1 MKKNGI
7 FLNDRL
13 RISLTDNCN
22 FKCKYC
28 SNEGQKYNTN
38 SFINVDF
45 LISFFDKIVSENIYV
60 KKINLTGGEPLLHKN
75 LLQIASIAS
84 KVCEN
89 VTINTNGSLLT
100 KQLVD
105 DLIDSGVNCIKFGV
119 DNPFKDFSKPVVND
133 VKVKCEE
140 LREIILYTVKKIPR
154 SSLNIVITRYNINDL
169 HNIIEWIVD
178 NKINNV
184 EFIELID
191 FNFNSHTPFIGDEPY
206 DFIEL
211 IRSLDNYF
219 YDIKYNENLA
229 KYVAYHSSGL
239 IIQFAEDFCKHRVC
253 ANLWTRVD
261 SNGYFSPCLK
271 SNDSYPIDLNDS
283 LTKQLLNQKRLYC
296 NSLSD
301 YIPRDINGNITANL
315 QKNIRNSEEYLTQKL
330 TDLDI

>member
-1 MKKNGI
+1 MKRNGI

-28 SNEGQKYNTN
+28 SNEGQKHNTN
-38 SFINVDF
+38 SFIDVDF
-45 LISFFDKIVSENIYV
+45 LTNFFDKIVLENIYL
-60 KKINLTGGEPLLHKN
+60 KKINLTGGEPLLHKEV
-75 LLQIASIAS
+75 LKIVSKAS

-89 VTINTNGSLLT
+89 ITINTNGSLLT

-105 DLIDSGVNCIKFGV
+105 DLINSGVTCIKFGV
-119 DNPFKDFSKPVVND
+119 DNPFSEFSKPIIND
-133 VKVKCEE
+133 VKIHCEE

-154 SSLNIVITRYNINDL
+154 SSLNIVVTRYNISDL
-169 HNIIEWIVD
+169 HNIIKWIID
-178 NKINNV
+178 NSINNV

-191 FNFNSHTPFIGDEPY
+191 FNFETRTPLIGDEPY
-206 DFIEL
+206 NFIDL
-211 IRSLDNYF
+211 IRSLDTYF

-229 KYVAYHSSGL
+229 KYIAYHSSGL
-239 IIQFAEDFCKHRVC
+239 IMQFAEDFCKHRVC

-261 SNGYFSPCLK
+261 SNGCFSPCLK
-271 SNDSYPIDLNDS
+271 SNDSYPIDLNDN

-296 NSLSD
+296 NSLSN
-301 YIPRDINGNITANL
+301 YIPRDANGNIASYL
-315 QKNIRNSEEYLTQKL
+315 QKNIRNPEEYLTKSF